1 MIDPGLQG
9 KVALITG
16 ANHGIGA
23 ATARSFA
30 AHGAKVA
37 VAYLS
42 GDPASMVGV
51 GGANTTFF
59 NPGKAG
65 ADQVV
70 HDIESMGARAVGIA
84 GDLSD
89 VTTVPKLFDE
99 AEAALG
105 GVDLLVNNADHCEH
119 PDDIL
124 STSDG
129 SIDRHFAVNV
139 RAAVLMIAEYVKRYR
154 ARNGASGRI
163 VNLSTD
169 CAQSFGRQI
178 SYGASK
184 SAIEAYTRSIA
195 LEVAP
200 FGITVNAVAPGPV
213 HTGEPSYI
221 TPEAEE
227 RLNRRI
233 PLGRCGQPEDIAN
246 AITFFCSK
254 QASWVTGQVM
264 KVDGGHRIGG
274 L

>member
-51 GGANTTFF
+51 GGANTAFF
-59 NPGKAG
+59 SPGKAG

-70 HDIESMGARAVGIA
+70 HDIESMGARAVDIA

-163 VNLSTD
+163 VNLSAD
-169 CAQSFGRQI
+169 YAQSF
-178 SYGASK
+178 
-184 SAIEAYTRSIA
+184 
-195 LEVAP
+195 
-200 FGITVNAVAPGPV
+200 
-213 HTGEPSYI
+213 
-221 TPEAEE
+221 
-227 RLNRRI
+227 RR
-233 PLGRCGQPEDIAN
+233 
-246 AITFFCSK
+246 
-254 QASWVTGQVM
+254 
-264 KVDGGHRIGG
+264 
-274 L
+274 